1 MRADPSIDPNAE
13 LREFEPLRVV
23 LALVPLLLAMLM
35 SLQ

>member
-1 MRADPSIDPNAE
+1 MRADPSLDPNAE

-23 LALVPLLLAMLM
+23 LAVAPLLLAVLL